1 MKKESNDKFSEYSK
15 ESREILKNY
24 CDRVGNLMDV
34 EDITVKEIYEE
45 ILGDI
50 EKLELMSK
58 GLRKLLKDMCKVSNK
73 QINNDLKDLKKKT

>member
-15 ESREILKNY
+15 ESRGILKNY
-24 CDRVGNLMDV
+24 CDRVGNLVDV

-50 EKLELMSK
+50 EKLELMLK